1 MPNEIKSSPIF
12 TISENM
18 LREIACEL
26 EVARDEYLEQAK
38 EYGSF
43 ASDSDRL
50 VDQAQ
55 GIYDLLNKINKI
67 AGYSV
72 SMS

>member
-1 MPNEIKSSPIF
+1 MNNNIKSSPLF
-12 TISENM
+12 TISERT
-18 LREIACEL
+18 LQEISEQL

-67 AGYSV
+67 KGVTA
-72 SMS
+72 

>member
-1 MPNEIKSSPIF
+1 MNNNLKSSPLF
-12 TISENM
+12 TISERT
-18 LREIACEL
+18 LREISEQL

-67 AGYSV
+67 TGVTA
-72 SMS
+72 